1 MLCARRHAARR
12 PGRRASMRSVLRRA
26 SVGAA
31 REHEA
36 RRGREAGAHASA
48 GGRWVGGLTMQT
60 QSVPFD
66 PIRLCVYTTI
76 ALLAWIVSPPVMMM
90 AMSALGFVAYV
101 RAMRAGLDWSKCILR
116 APRLVLV
123 YLGSVFTLGAAAVAM
138 RIMR

>member
-1 MLCARRHAARR
+1 
-12 PGRRASMRSVLRRA
+12 
-26 SVGAA
+26 
-31 REHEA
+31 
-36 RRGREAGAHASA
+36 
-48 GGRWVGGLTMQT
+48 MQT